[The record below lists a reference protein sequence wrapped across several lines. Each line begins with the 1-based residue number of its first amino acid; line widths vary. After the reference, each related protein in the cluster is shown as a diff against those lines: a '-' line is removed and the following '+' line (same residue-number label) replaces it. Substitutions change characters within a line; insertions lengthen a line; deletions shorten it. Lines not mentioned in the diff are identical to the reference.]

1 MLQDKDFQAAVVL
14 DLMLTEKTVTKVAVE
29 VAPVAEEQ
37 VHLTV
42 VKTIVAVS
50 VEIK

>member
-1 MLQDKDFQAAVVL
+1 MLMAKI
-14 DLMLTEKTVTKVAVE
+14 VTKVVAVAAPA
-29 VAPVAEEQ
+29 VAEQ

-50 VEIK
+50 VEIRFPAAQAELLTY